1 MIREAT
7 VADTDRLVEMTM
19 RFLTTTDYGRLFGAN
34 VTCIRKLVGLV
45 LEHGVIF
52 VGETWKHE
60 LIGMIALTAL
70 PHLLTGEAFAEEQAW
85 WVEPEHRGGSLGPR
99 LLAAAEGWAR
109 ESGLE
114 MIKVVAPEGGDVGK
128 FYTKLG
134 YEAVETAYVKVL

>member
-1 MIREAT
+1 VIREAT

-19 RFLTTTDYGRLFGAN
+19 RFLTTTDYGRLLGVN
-34 VTCIRKLVGLV
+34 VTCIRKLVSLV
-45 LEHGVIF
+45 LQHGVVF

-99 LLAAAEGWAR
+99 LLAAAEAWSR
-109 ESGLE
+109 ENNLK

-134 YEAVETAYVKVL
+134 YHAIETAYVKAL

>member
-7 VADTDRLVEMTM
+7 AADTNRLVEMTT
-19 RFLTTTDYGRLFGAN
+19 RFLLTTRYGDLIQPNPA
-34 VTCIRKLVGLV
+34 CIRKLIALV

-52 VGETWKHE
+52 VGETWKLE

-70 PHLLTGEAFAEEQAW
+70 PHLLTGEPFAEEQAW

-99 LLAAAEGWAR
+99 LLAAAEAWSR
-109 ESGLE
+109 ESGLK

-134 YEAVETAYVKVL
+134 YHAVETAYVKAL